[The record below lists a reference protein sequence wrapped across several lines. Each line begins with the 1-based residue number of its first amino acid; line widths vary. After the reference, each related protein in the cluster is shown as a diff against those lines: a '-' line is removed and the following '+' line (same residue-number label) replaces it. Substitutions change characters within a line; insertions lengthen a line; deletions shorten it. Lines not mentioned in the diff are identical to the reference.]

1 MLNKYEIVRFYQL
14 QLVKFRKLQ
23 AQNVHFTEFGVR
35 ISDVLIGATERRLA
49 ELKAKL
55 SIPVVDQPF
64 TNWNNGEPNGRF

>member
-1 MLNKYEIVRFYQL
+1 MLNSREIVRFYQL
-14 QLVKFRKLQ
+14 QLAKFRKLQ
-23 AQNVHFTEFGVR
+23 SKNIHVTEFGVR
-35 ISDVLIGATERRLA
+35 ITGVLIGATERRLA

>member
-1 MLNKYEIVRFYQL
+1 MMNRQEIIRFYQL

-23 AQNVHFTEFGVR
+23 AKNIHFTEFGAR

-55 SIPVVDQPF
+55 SVPVFDQPII
-64 TNWNNGEPNGRF
+64 NNGEPNGRF